1 MYVFAWYLCS
11 KIPDGVLMPLFSLK
25 SHTLMLND
33 IWWIVF
39 VLILN
44 CLDEISNFE
53 VENSMMFMQ
62 FWAAS
67 ANQVNGGKKMCG
79 RRKERG
85 NKKPQNK
92 KRIYWNRRVCYRHG
106 LTFLIWGGRTA
117 GLIYG
122 RPYVSCLHN

>member
-62 FWAAS
+62 FRSMEARKCAGGEKS
-67 ANQVNGGKKMCG
+67 AGTKKLKKIEYTRIGKCA
-79 RRKERG
+79 RD
-85 NKKPQNK
+85 
-92 KRIYWNRRVCYRHG
+92 VD
-106 LTFLIWGGRTA
+106 
-117 GLIYG
+117 
-122 RPYVSCLHN
+122 